1 VGDGAR
7 GIEQR
12 QKREQHGGNR
22 EEHLVGGG
30 ENEREI
36 RGNEVGR
43 GSDSSHNPRQLLGQ
57 KDLEKNGHAD
67 ERKEER
73 DTEDHRTCVET
84 DESVGR
90 NMNGRATYF

>member
-1 VGDGAR
+1 MEAWV
-7 GIEQR
+7 
-12 QKREQHGGNR
+12 KRSVRRVEFCCTLFQQSTYINVT
-22 EEHLVGGG
+22 EEIVRNTWLGGG

-73 DTEDHRTCVET
+73 DTMR
-84 DESVGR
+84 R
-90 NMNGRATYF
+90 NR

>member
-1 VGDGAR
+1 VR
-7 GIEQR
+7 
-12 QKREQHGGNR
+12 NTW
-22 EEHLVGGG
+22 LGGG

-73 DTEDHRTCVET
+73 DMR
-84 DESVGR
+84 R
-90 NMNGRATYF
+90 NR